1 MTKRTALLAIDV
13 QRDFHDIPGAAL
25 PVTGSVKDTE
35 RLCEFVKKFNP
46 SSIFT
51 SLDSH
56 HSMDISHPAWWK
68 KPNGDF
74 VDPFTLITA
83 SDVENGKYIPRIDP
97 KRSLEYVKHLEANGE
112 FMHFIWPEHCLIGT
126 QGHALMPEYHQA
138 LADWSKKNLTWVNYI
153 NKGVNPFTEHFGIF
167 RANVEMAEDANTQIN
182 QGLFQTLN
190 SFDEIYL
197 AGQARSHCVVNS
209 MKQLLEIAPALASK
223 LIILEDGMSDVA
235 GLPQD
240 FYDMVNKM
248 YTDAIAKGVRTAK
261 ITDL

>member
-1 MTKRTALLAIDV
+1 
-13 QRDFHDIPGAAL
+13 
-25 PVTGSVKDTE
+25 
-35 RLCEFVKKFNP
+35 
-46 SSIFT
+46 
-51 SLDSH
+51 
-56 HSMDISHPAWWK
+56 
-68 KPNGDF
+68 
-74 VDPFTLITA
+74 
-83 SDVENGKYIPRIDP
+83 
-97 KRSLEYVKHLEANGE
+97 
-112 FMHFIWPEHCLIGT
+112 
-126 QGHALMPEYHQA
+126 MPEYHQA